1 MRYEFLSADVP
12 DPCPRKVDG
21 DCLDCQWSL
30 GERSAI
36 IQFDGKT
43 TRAEA
48 DALARRQ
55 AVEAMGRTRAQG
67 ELFDERKP

>member
-1 MRYEFLSADVP
+1 MRCEFLAADVP
-12 DPCPRKVDG
+12 DPCPRKVEG

-36 IQFDGKT
+36 FQFDGKT
-43 TRAEA
+43 THAEA

-55 AVEAMGRTRAQG
+55 AVESMGRLRAQR
-67 ELFDERKP
+67 ELFDERKS